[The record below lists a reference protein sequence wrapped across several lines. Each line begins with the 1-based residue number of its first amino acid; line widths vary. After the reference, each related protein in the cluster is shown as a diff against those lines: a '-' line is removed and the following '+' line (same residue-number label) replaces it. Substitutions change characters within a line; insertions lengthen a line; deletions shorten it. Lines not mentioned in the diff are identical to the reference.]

1 MPAISALR
9 EKRRA
14 GLTESSCS
22 VTALGSSEGDR
33 SSGFANAEGR
43 VLPLGVLKELG
54 EGRRR
59 KEFVGRVTLLLI
71 PPQSSMFVDNTFVR

>member
-22 VTALGSSEGDR
+22 VTDFGSSEGDR
-33 SSGFANAEGR
+33 SSGFVNAEGR
-43 VLPLGVLKELG
+43 VLPLGFLKELG
-54 EGRRR
+54 EGRR
-59 KEFVGRVTLLLI
+59 KEVVGSDAVAY
-71 PPQSSMFVDNTFVR
+71 PPSEQHHVCR